1 MGAHDFIQWGEL
13 AFSFKPRAA
22 APKVKR
28 AFLDKLLA
36 RFRRIQPEDVEAFFV
51 ELARD
56 KRFLETIFNAIREGV
71 IVTDTAGTVIYMNDA
86 AGLLFGL
93 DPAAALGR
101 PLAENISGL
110 RWKEL
115 AQGREVV
122 TRDIEVFH
130 PAHRVLNFYVVPLL
144 AEDDDQPGHRQHAGY
159 ALIMRDFTE
168 RHRAAQETLESER
181 IAALQLLAAG
191 VAHEIGN
198 PLNSLTIHLQLLE
211 RRLRKL
217 PEDQQDTLLHP
228 LEVAQEEIK
237 RLDTIVTQFL
247 RAIRPAP
254 LQRAPQELNSLVRE
268 AAEFLGPE
276 LKSRNI
282 LLDLELA
289 PGLPVLELD
298 QDQLKQAFYNIVKN
312 ASEAMKQGGLLKI
325 RTGSDREWVNIHF
338 ADNGGGMTQEAMAR
352 IFEPYFTTKTSGS
365 GLGLMITQRIVRAHG
380 GEVVIESDPGNGL
393 KITIRLPRHDRQV
406 QMLPGAPLS
415 LPAPQ

>member
-1 MGAHDFIQWGEL
+1 M
-13 AFSFKPRAA
+13 
-22 APKVKR
+22 KR

-36 RFRRIQPEDVEAFFV
+36 RLRRIQPEEVEAFFV

-86 AGLLFGL
+86 AGMLFGL

-130 PAHRVLNFYVVPLL
+130 PAHRVLNFYVVPLM
-144 AEDDDQPGHRQHAGY
+144 AEDDDQPGRRQHAGY

-168 RHRAAQETLESER
+168 RHREAQETLESER

-217 PEDQQDTLLHP
+217 PEKEREQFIQP
-228 LEVAQEEIK
+228 LSVAQEEIK
-237 RLDTIVTQFL
+237 RLDSIVTQFL

-254 LQRAPQELNSLVRE
+254 LQRAPHDLNSLVRD
-268 AAEFLGPE
+268 AADFLAPE

-282 LLDLELA
+282 LLELDLA
-289 PGLPVLELD
+289 PGLPVLDVD
-298 QDQLKQAFYNIVKN
+298 QDQLKQAFFNIIKN

-325 RTGSDREWVNIHF
+325 RTGADADWINVTF
-338 ADNGGGMTQEAMAR
+338 ADTGGGMTQETMAR
-352 IFEPYFTTKTSGS
+352 VFEPYFTTKKGGS
-365 GLGLMITQRIVRAHG
+365 GLGLMITQRIIRAHG
-380 GEVVIESDPGNGL
+380 GEVVLESDPGQGL
-393 KITIRLPRHDRQV
+393 RLTLRLPRHDRQV
-406 QMLPGAPLS
+406 QMLPGAPLP
-415 LPAPQ
+415 LPA

>member
-1 MGAHDFIQWGEL
+1 MT
-13 AFSFKPRAA
+13 
-22 APKVKR
+22 R
-28 AFLDKLLA
+28 AFLDKILA
-36 RFRRIQPEDVEAFFV
+36 RLRRIQPEEVEAFFV

-86 AGLLFGL
+86 AGMLFGI
-93 DPAAALGR
+93 DPTASLGR
-101 PLAENISGL
+101 PLSENISGL

-115 AQGREVV
+115 AQGHDIV

-130 PAHRVLNFYVVPLL
+130 PAHRILNFYVVPLM
-144 AEDDDQPGHRQHAGY
+144 AEDDDKPGHRQHAGY

-168 RHRAAQETLESER
+168 RHREAQETLESER

-217 PEDQQDTLLHP
+217 PEGDRAQFTQP
-228 LEVAQEEIK
+228 LEIAQEEIK

-254 LQRAPQELNSLVRE
+254 LHRTAHDLNSLVRD
-268 AAEFLGPE
+268 AAEFLKPE
-276 LKSRNI
+276 LKSRNV
-282 LLDLELA
+282 LLELELA
-289 PGLPVLELD
+289 PGLPVLEVD
-298 QDQLKQAFYNIVKN
+298 QDQLKQAFYNIIKN

-325 RTGSDREWVNIHF
+325 RTSADGEWINVAF
-338 ADNGGGMTQEAMAR
+338 ADTGGGMTQETMAR
-352 IFEPYFTTKTSGS
+352 VFEPYFTTKKTGS

-380 GEVVIESDPGNGL
+380 GEVVLESDPGRGL
-393 KITIRLPRHDRQV
+393 RLTIRLPRRDRQV
-406 QMLPGAPLS
+406 QMLPPGPLP
-415 LPAPQ
+415 LPAPK

>member
-1 MGAHDFIQWGEL
+1 M
-13 AFSFKPRAA
+13 
-22 APKVKR
+22 KR
-28 AFLDKLLA
+28 AFLDKLLV
-36 RFRRIQPEDVEAFFV
+36 RLRRIQPEDVETFFV

-71 IVTDTAGTVIYMNDA
+71 IVTDVAGTVVYMNDA
-86 AGLLFGL
+86 AGLIFGL
-93 DPAAALGR
+93 DPAATLGR
-101 PLAENISGL
+101 PLAGNISGL

-130 PAHRVLNFYVVPLL
+130 PSHRVLNFYVVPLMG
-144 AEDDDQPGHRQHAGY
+144 EDDDQPGQREHVGY

-168 RHRAAQETLESER
+168 RHREAQETLETER
-181 IAALQLLAAG
+181 VAALQLLAAG

-211 RRLRKL
+211 RRLHKL
-217 PEDQQDTLLHP
+217 PEDQQDELLHP
-228 LEVAQEEIK
+228 LKIARDEIK

-254 LQRAPQELNSLVRE
+254 LHRAPHDINSIVRD
-268 AAEFLGPE
+268 AAEFLEAE

-282 LLDLELA
+282 LLEVDLA
-289 PGLPVLELD
+289 PALPVLDID
-298 QDQLKQAFYNIVKN
+298 QDQLKQAFFNIIKN

-325 RTGSDREWVNIHF
+325 RTGADANWVNIAF
-338 ADNGGGMTQEAMAR
+338 ADTGGGMTEETMAR
-352 IFEPYFTTKTSGS
+352 VFEPYFTTKIGGS

-380 GEVVIESDPGNGL
+380 GEVVIASDPGQGL
-393 KITIRLPRHDRQV
+393 KLTIRLPRHDRQV
-406 QMLPGAPLS
+406 EMLPSRPLP
-415 LPAPQ
+415 LPAPGRSA

>member
-1 MGAHDFIQWGEL
+1 M
-13 AFSFKPRAA
+13 
-22 APKVKR
+22 KR
-28 AFLDKLLA
+28 AFLDKILA
-36 RFRRIQPEDVEAFFV
+36 RLRRIQPEEVEAFFI

-86 AGLLFGL
+86 AGMLFGL

-115 AQGREVV
+115 AQGRDIV

-130 PAHRVLNFYVVPLL
+130 PAHRVLNFYVVPLM
-144 AEDDDQPGHRQHAGY
+144 AEDDDKPGHRELAGY

-168 RHRAAQETLESER
+168 RHRETQETLESER

-217 PEDQQDTLLHP
+217 PETDRAQFTHP
-228 LEVAQEEIK
+228 LSVAQEEIK
-237 RLDTIVTQFL
+237 RLDSIVTQFL

-254 LQRAPQELNSLVRE
+254 LQRSPHDLNSLVRD
-268 AAEFLGPE
+268 AADFLAPE

-282 LLDLELA
+282 LLELDLA
-289 PGLPVLELD
+289 PGLPILDVD
-298 QDQLKQAFYNIVKN
+298 QDQLKQAFYNIIKN

-325 RTGSDREWVNIHF
+325 RTGADAEWVAVTF
-338 ADNGGGMTQEAMAR
+338 ADTGGGMTQEAMAR
-352 IFEPYFTTKTSGS
+352 VFEPYFTTKKGGS
-365 GLGLMITQRIVRAHG
+365 GLGLMITQRIIRAHG
-380 GEVVIESDPGNGL
+380 GEVVLESDPGKGL
-393 KITIRLPRHDRQV
+393 RLTLRLPRHDRQV
-406 QMLPGAPLS
+406 QMLPPAPLP

>member
-1 MGAHDFIQWGEL
+1 M
-13 AFSFKPRAA
+13 
-22 APKVKR
+22 KR

-36 RFRRIQPEDVEAFFV
+36 RLRRIQPEDVEAFFV

-144 AEDDDQPGHRQHAGY
+144 AEDDDKPGHRQHAGY

-217 PEDQQDTLLHP
+217 PAEQQNTLLQP

-254 LQRAPQELNSLVRE
+254 LQRTPHDLNSLVRD

-282 LLDLELA
+282 LLELELA
-289 PGLPVLELD
+289 PGLPFLEVD

-312 ASEAMKQGGLLKI
+312 SSEAMKQGGLLKI
-325 RTGSDREWVNIHF
+325 RTGADSEWVNIRF
-338 ADNGGGMTQEAMAR
+338 ADTGGGMTQEAMAR
-352 IFEPYFTTKTSGS
+352 IFEPYFTTKQSGS

-406 QMLPGAPLS
+406 QMLPPAPLR
-415 LPAPQ
+415 LPAPE

>member
-1 MGAHDFIQWGEL
+1 M
-13 AFSFKPRAA
+13 
-22 APKVKR
+22 KR

-36 RFRRIQPEDVEAFFV
+36 RLRRIQPEEVEAFFV

-93 DPAAALGR
+93 DPAATLGR

-130 PAHRVLNFYVVPLL
+130 PAHRILNFYVVPLMG
-144 AEDDDQPGHRQHAGY
+144 EDDDHPGCREHVGY

-168 RHRAAQETLESER
+168 RHREAQETLESER

-198 PLNSLTIHLQLLE
+198 PLNSLTIHLQILE
-211 RRLRKL
+211 RRLLRL
-217 PEDQQDTLLHP
+217 PESDRAQFIQP
-228 LEVAQEEIK
+228 LSVAQEEIR
-237 RLDTIVTQFL
+237 RLDSIVTQFL

-254 LQRAPQELNSLVRE
+254 LQRAPHDINSLVRD
-268 AAEFLGPE
+268 AAAFLGPE
-276 LKSRNI
+276 IKSRNS
-282 LLDLELA
+282 LLELDLA
-289 PGLPVLELD
+289 PGLPVLDVD
-298 QDQLKQAFYNIVKN
+298 QDQLKQAFYNIIKN

-325 RTGSDREWVNIHF
+325 RTGSEAGWVNIKF
-338 ADNGGGMTQEAMAR
+338 SDTGGGMSRETMAR
-352 IFEPYFTTKTSGS
+352 IFEPYFTTKKDGS

-393 KITIRLPRHDRQV
+393 KITLRLPRHDRQV
-406 QMLPGAPLS
+406 Q
-415 LPAPQ
+415 

>member
-1 MGAHDFIQWGEL
+1 M
-13 AFSFKPRAA
+13 
-22 APKVKR
+22 KR
-28 AFLDKLLA
+28 AFLDKILA
-36 RFRRIQPEDVEAFFV
+36 RLRRIQPEEVEAFFV

-71 IVTDTAGTVIYMNDA
+71 IVTDTGGTVIYMNDA
-86 AGLLFGL
+86 AGMLFGI
-93 DPAAALGR
+93 DPTGSLGR
-101 PLAENISGL
+101 PLSENISGL

-115 AQGREVV
+115 AQGHDIV

-130 PAHRVLNFYVVPLL
+130 PAHRILNFYVVPLM
-144 AEDDDQPGHRQHAGY
+144 AEDDDKPGHREHAGY

-168 RHRAAQETLESER
+168 RHREAQETLESER

-198 PLNSLTIHLQLLE
+198 PLNSLTIHLQLLG
-211 RRLRKL
+211 RRLRTL
-217 PEDQQDTLLHP
+217 PESERAQFTQP
-228 LEVAQEEIK
+228 LGVAQEEIK

-254 LQRAPQELNSLVRE
+254 LQRAPHDLNSIVRDT
-268 AAEFLGPE
+268 AEFLQPE

-282 LLDLELA
+282 LLELDMS
-289 PGLPVLELD
+289 PGLPVLEVD

-325 RTGSDREWVNIHF
+325 RTGTDGEWVNITF
-338 ADNGGGMTQEAMAR
+338 ADTGGGMTQETMAR
-352 IFEPYFTTKTSGS
+352 IFEPYFTTKKTGS

-380 GEVVIESDPGNGL
+380 GEVVLESDPGHGL
-393 KITIRLPRHDRQV
+393 RLTIRLPRRDRQV
-406 QMLPGAPLS
+406 QMLPAGPLP
-415 LPAPQ
+415 LPAPE

>member
-1 MGAHDFIQWGEL
+1 M
-13 AFSFKPRAA
+13 
-22 APKVKR
+22 KR
-28 AFLDKLLA
+28 AFLDKILA
-36 RFRRIQPEDVEAFFV
+36 RLRRIQPEEVEAFFV

-86 AGLLFGL
+86 AGMLFGI
-93 DPAAALGR
+93 DPAASLGR
-101 PLAENISGL
+101 PLSENISGL

-115 AQGREVV
+115 AQGHDIV

-130 PAHRVLNFYVVPLL
+130 PAHRILNFYVVPLM
-144 AEDDDQPGHRQHAGY
+144 AEDDDKPGHREHAGY

-168 RHRAAQETLESER
+168 RHREAQETLESER
-181 IAALQLLAAG
+181 VAALQLLAAG

-217 PEDQQDTLLHP
+217 PEEERDQFTEP
-228 LEVAQEEIK
+228 LAIAQEEIK

-254 LQRAPQELNSLVRE
+254 LHRAPHDLNSLVRD
-268 AAEFLGPE
+268 AAEFLKPE

-282 LLDLELA
+282 LLELDLA
-289 PGLPVLELD
+289 PGLPVLDVDE
-298 QDQLKQAFYNIVKN
+298 DQLKQAFYNIIKN

-325 RTGSDREWVNIHF
+325 RTGSDGEWVNVTF
-338 ADNGGGMTQEAMAR
+338 ADTGGGMTQETMAR
-352 IFEPYFTTKTSGS
+352 VFEPYFTTKKTGS

-380 GEVVIESDPGNGL
+380 GEVVLESDPGRGL
-393 KITIRLPRHDRQV
+393 RLTMRLPRRDRQV
-406 QMLPGAPLS
+406 QMLPPGPLS
-415 LPAPQ
+415 LPAPK

>member
-1 MGAHDFIQWGEL
+1 
-13 AFSFKPRAA
+13 
-22 APKVKR
+22 
-28 AFLDKLLA
+28 
-36 RFRRIQPEDVEAFFV
+36 
-51 ELARD
+51 
-56 KRFLETIFNAIREGV
+56 
-71 IVTDTAGTVIYMNDA
+71 MNDA
-86 AGLLFGL
+86 AGMLFGL

-115 AQGREVV
+115 AQGRDIV

-130 PAHRVLNFYVVPLL
+130 PSHRILNFYVVPLL
-144 AEDDDQPGHRQHAGY
+144 AEDDDKPGHRQHAGY

-168 RHRAAQETLESER
+168 RHREAQETLESER

-211 RRLRKL
+211 RRLR
-217 PEDQQDTLLHP
+217 TLSEADRTQFTQP
-228 LEVAQEEIK
+228 LAVAQEEIK
-237 RLDTIVTQFL
+237 RLDSIVTQFL

-254 LQRAPQELNSLVRE
+254 LQRAPHDLNSLVRD
-268 AAEFLGPE
+268 AADFLAPE

-282 LLDLELA
+282 LLELDLA
-289 PGLPVLELD
+289 PGLPVLDVD

-325 RTGSDREWVNIHF
+325 RTG
-338 ADNGGGMTQEAMAR
+338 ADANWINVAFTDTGGGMTQETMAR
-352 IFEPYFTTKTSGS
+352 VFEPYFTTKKTGT
-365 GLGLMITQRIVRAHG
+365 GLGLMITQRIIRAHG
-380 GEVVIESDPGNGL
+380 GEVVLESDPGKGL
-393 KITIRLPRHDRQV
+393 RLTLRLPRHDRQV
-406 QMLPGAPLS
+406 QMLPPAPLP

>member
-1 MGAHDFIQWGEL
+1 M
-13 AFSFKPRAA
+13 
-22 APKVKR
+22 KR

-36 RFRRIQPEDVEAFFV
+36 RLRRIQPEDVEAFFV

-144 AEDDDQPGHRQHAGY
+144 AEDDDKPGHRQHAGY

-217 PEDQQDTLLHP
+217 PAEQQNTLLHP

-254 LQRAPQELNSLVRE
+254 LQRTPHDLNSLVSD

-282 LLDLELA
+282 LLELELA
-289 PGLPVLELD
+289 PGLPFLEVD

-312 ASEAMKQGGLLKI
+312 SSEAMKQGGLLKI
-325 RTGSDREWVNIHF
+325 RTGADSEWLNIRF
-338 ADNGGGMTQEAMAR
+338 ADTGGGMTQEAMAR
-352 IFEPYFTTKTSGS
+352 IFEPYFTTKQSGS

-415 LPAPQ
+415 LPAPK

>member
-1 MGAHDFIQWGEL
+1 M
-13 AFSFKPRAA
+13 
-22 APKVKR
+22 KR

-36 RFRRIQPEDVEAFFV
+36 RLRRIQPEEVETFFV

-71 IVTDTAGTVIYMNDA
+71 IVTDVAGTVIYLNDA
-86 AGLLFGL
+86 ACMLFGL
-93 DPAAALGR
+93 DPASALGR
-101 PLAENISGL
+101 PLAEKISGL

-115 AQGREVV
+115 AQGQDVV

-130 PAHRVLNFYVVPLL
+130 PAHRVLNFYVVPLMG
-144 AEDDDQPGHRQHAGY
+144 EDDEKPGEREHVGY

-168 RHRAAQETLESER
+168 RHRAAQENLESER

-217 PEDQQDTLLHP
+217 PEEERASLLQP
-228 LEVAQEEIK
+228 LAVASDEIK

-254 LQRAPQELNSLVRE
+254 LNRTPQDLNSIIRDT
-268 AAEFLGPE
+268 AEFLDPE

-282 LLDLELA
+282 LLELDLS
-289 PGLPVLELD
+289 PGLPVLEVD
-298 QDQLKQAFYNIVKN
+298 QDQLKQAFFNIIKN

-325 RTGSDREWVNIHF
+325 RTGLESEWASISF
-338 ADNGGGMTQEAMAR
+338 TDTGGGMSREAMAR
-352 IFEPYFTTKTSGS
+352 VFEPYFTTKKSGS

-380 GEVVIESDPGNGL
+380 GEIMIESDPGKGL
-393 KITIRLPRHDRQV
+393 RLTIRLPRHDRQV
-406 QMLPGAPLS
+406 QMLPPSPLP
-415 LPAPQ
+415 LPPAPPKK

>member
-1 MGAHDFIQWGEL
+1 M
-13 AFSFKPRAA
+13 
-22 APKVKR
+22 KR

-36 RFRRIQPEDVEAFFV
+36 RLRRIQPEEVEAFFV

-71 IVTDTAGTVIYMNDA
+71 IVTDTAGTVIYLNDA

-101 PLAENISGL
+101 PLADNISGL

-144 AEDDDQPGHRQHAGY
+144 AEDDDKPGHRQHAGY

-198 PLNSLTIHLQLLE
+198 HLNPLTIHLQLLE

-217 PEDQQDTLLHP
+217 PAEQQDTLLHP

-254 LQRAPQELNSLVRE
+254 LQRAPHDLNSLVRD

-282 LLDLELA
+282 LLELDLA
-289 PGLPVLELD
+289 PGLPILEVD

-325 RTGSDREWVNIHF
+325 RTGSDNKWVNINF
-338 ADNGGGMTQEAMAR
+338 ADTGGGMTQEAMAR
-352 IFEPYFTTKTSGS
+352 IFEPYFTTKKSGS

-380 GEVVIESDPGNGL
+380 GEVIIESDPGNGL

-406 QMLPGAPLS
+406 QMLPPVPLR
-415 LPAPQ
+415 LTAPQ

>member
-1 MGAHDFIQWGEL
+1 M
-13 AFSFKPRAA
+13 
-22 APKVKR
+22 KR

-36 RFRRIQPEDVEAFFV
+36 RLRRIQPEDVEAFFV

-71 IVTDTAGTVIYMNDA
+71 IVTDTAGTVIYLNDA

-144 AEDDDQPGHRQHAGY
+144 AEDDDKPGHRQHAGY

-217 PEDQQDTLLHP
+217 SAGQQDTLLHP

-254 LQRAPQELNSLVRE
+254 LQRTPHDLNSLLRD

-282 LLDLELA
+282 LLELDLA
-289 PGLPVLELD
+289 PGLPILEVD

-312 ASEAMKQGGLLKI
+312 SSEAMKQGGLLKI
-325 RTGSDREWVNIHF
+325 RTGADSEWINIRF
-338 ADNGGGMTQEAMAR
+338 ADTGGGMTQEAMAR
-352 IFEPYFTTKTSGS
+352 IFEPYFTTKQSGS

-393 KITIRLPRHDRQV
+393 KITLRLPRHDRQV
-406 QMLPGAPLS
+406 QMLPGTPLS

>member
-1 MGAHDFIQWGEL
+1 M
-13 AFSFKPRAA
+13 
-22 APKVKR
+22 KR
-28 AFLDKLLA
+28 AFLDKILA
-36 RFRRIQPEDVEAFFV
+36 RLRRIQPEEVEAFFV

-86 AGLLFGL
+86 AGMLFGL

-130 PAHRVLNFYVVPLL
+130 PAHRVLNFYVVPLM
-144 AEDDDQPGHRQHAGY
+144 AEDDDQPGRRQHAGY

-168 RHRAAQETLESER
+168 RHREAQETLESER

-217 PEDQQDTLLHP
+217 PEGQQDTLLHP

-237 RLDTIVTQFL
+237 RLDSIVTQFL

-254 LQRAPQELNSLVRE
+254 LQRAPHDLNSLVRD
-268 AAEFLGPE
+268 AADFLAPE
-276 LKSRNI
+276 LKSRDI
-282 LLDLELA
+282 LLELDLA
-289 PGLPVLELD
+289 PGLPVLDVD
-298 QDQLKQAFYNIVKN
+298 QDQLKQAFFNIIKN

-325 RTGSDREWVNIHF
+325 RTGADADWINVTF
-338 ADNGGGMTQEAMAR
+338 ADTGGGMTQETMAR
-352 IFEPYFTTKTSGS
+352 VFDPYFTTKKNGS
-365 GLGLMITQRIVRAHG
+365 GLGLMITQRIIRAHG
-380 GEVVIESDPGNGL
+380 GEVVLESDPGQGL
-393 KITIRLPRHDRQV
+393 RLTLRLPRHDRQV
-406 QMLPGAPLS
+406 QMLPGAPLP
-415 LPAPQ
+415 LPAPK

>member
-1 MGAHDFIQWGEL
+1 M
-13 AFSFKPRAA
+13 
-22 APKVKR
+22 KR
-28 AFLDKLLA
+28 AFLDKILA
-36 RFRRIQPEDVEAFFV
+36 RLRRIQPEEVEAFFV

-86 AGLLFGL
+86 AGMLFGI
-93 DPAAALGR
+93 DPAASLGR
-101 PLAENISGL
+101 PLSENISGL

-115 AQGREVV
+115 AQGHDIV

-130 PAHRVLNFYVVPLL
+130 PAHRILNFYVVPLM
-144 AEDDDQPGHRQHAGY
+144 AEDDDKPGHREHAGY

-168 RHRAAQETLESER
+168 RHREAQETLESER
-181 IAALQLLAAG
+181 VAALQLLAAG

-217 PEDQQDTLLHP
+217 PEEERDQFTEP
-228 LEVAQEEIK
+228 LAIAQEEIK

-254 LQRAPQELNSLVRE
+254 LHRAPHDLNSLVRD
-268 AAEFLGPE
+268 AAEFLKPE
-276 LKSRNI
+276 LKSRNV
-282 LLDLELA
+282 LLELDLA
-289 PGLPVLELD
+289 PGLPVLDVDE
-298 QDQLKQAFYNIVKN
+298 DQLKQAFYNIIKN

-325 RTGSDREWVNIHF
+325 RTSADGEWINVTF
-338 ADNGGGMTQEAMAR
+338 ADTGGGMTQETMAR
-352 IFEPYFTTKTSGS
+352 VFEPYFTTKKTGS

-380 GEVVIESDPGNGL
+380 GEVVLESDPGKGL
-393 KITIRLPRHDRQV
+393 RLTLRLPRHDRQV

-415 LPAPQ
+415 LPAPK

>member
-1 MGAHDFIQWGEL
+1 M
-13 AFSFKPRAA
+13 
-22 APKVKR
+22 KR

-36 RFRRIQPEDVEAFFV
+36 RLRRIQPEEVEAFFV

-86 AGLLFGL
+86 AGMLFGL

-130 PAHRVLNFYVVPLL
+130 PAHRVLNFYVVPLM
-144 AEDDDQPGHRQHAGY
+144 AEDDDQPGRRQHAGY

-168 RHRAAQETLESER
+168 RHREAQETLESER

-217 PEDQQDTLLHP
+217 PEGQQDTLLHP

-237 RLDTIVTQFL
+237 RLDSIVTQFL

-254 LQRAPQELNSLVRE
+254 LQRAPHDLNSLVRD
-268 AAEFLGPE
+268 AADFLAPE

-282 LLDLELA
+282 LLELDLA
-289 PGLPVLELD
+289 PGLPVLDVD
-298 QDQLKQAFYNIVKN
+298 QDQLKQAFFNIIKN

-325 RTGSDREWVNIHF
+325 RTGSDADWINVTF
-338 ADNGGGMTQEAMAR
+338 ADTGGGMTQETMAR
-352 IFEPYFTTKTSGS
+352 VFEPYFTTKKGGS
-365 GLGLMITQRIVRAHG
+365 GLGLMITQRIIRAHG
-380 GEVVIESDPGNGL
+380 GEVVLESDPGQGL
-393 KITIRLPRHDRQV
+393 RLTLRLPRHDRQV
-406 QMLPGAPLS
+406 QMLPGAPLP
-415 LPAPQ
+415 LPAPR

>member
-1 MGAHDFIQWGEL
+1 M
-13 AFSFKPRAA
+13 
-22 APKVKR
+22 KR
-28 AFLDKLLA
+28 AFLDKILA
-36 RFRRIQPEDVEAFFV
+36 RLRRIQPEEVEAFFV

-86 AGLLFGL
+86 AGMLFGI
-93 DPAAALGR
+93 DPAASLGR
-101 PLAENISGL
+101 PLSENISGL

-115 AQGREVV
+115 AQGHDIV

-130 PAHRVLNFYVVPLL
+130 PAHRILNFYVVPLM
-144 AEDDDQPGHRQHAGY
+144 AEDDDKPGHREHAGY

-168 RHRAAQETLESER
+168 RHREAQETLESER

-217 PEDQQDTLLHP
+217 PEQERDQFTQP
-228 LEVAQEEIK
+228 LTIAQEEIK

-254 LQRAPQELNSLVRE
+254 LQRAPRDLSSLVRDT
-268 AAEFLGPE
+268 AAFLQPE

-282 LLDLELA
+282 LLELDLA
-289 PGLPVLELD
+289 PGLPLLD
-298 QDQLKQAFYNIVKN
+298 VDEDQLKQAFYNIIKN

-325 RTGSDREWVNIHF
+325 RTSADGEWINVTF
-338 ADNGGGMTQEAMAR
+338 ADTGGGMTQETMAR
-352 IFEPYFTTKTSGS
+352 VFEPYFTTKKTGS

-380 GEVVIESDPGNGL
+380 GEVVLESDPGRGL
-393 KITIRLPRHDRQV
+393 RLTIRLPRHDRQV
-406 QMLPGAPLS
+406 QMLPPAPLP
-415 LPAPQ
+415 LPAPK

>member
-1 MGAHDFIQWGEL
+1 M
-13 AFSFKPRAA
+13 
-22 APKVKR
+22 KR
-28 AFLDKLLA
+28 AFLDKILA
-36 RFRRIQPEDVEAFFV
+36 RLRRIQPEEVEAFFV

-86 AGLLFGL
+86 AGMLFGI
-93 DPAAALGR
+93 DPAASLGR
-101 PLAENISGL
+101 PLSENISGL

-115 AQGREVV
+115 AQGHEVV

-130 PAHRVLNFYVVPLL
+130 PAHRILNFYVVPLM
-144 AEDDDQPGHRQHAGY
+144 AEDDDKPGHREHAGY

-168 RHRAAQETLESER
+168 RHREAQETLESER

-217 PEDQQDTLLHP
+217 PEQERDQFTQP
-228 LEVAQEEIK
+228 LTIAQEEIK

-254 LQRAPQELNSLVRE
+254 LQRAPRDLNSLVRDT
-268 AAEFLGPE
+268 AAFLQPE

-282 LLDLELA
+282 LLELDLA
-289 PGLPVLELD
+289 PGLPLLD
-298 QDQLKQAFYNIVKN
+298 VDEDQLKQAFYNIIKN

-325 RTGSDREWVNIHF
+325 RTSSDAEWVNITF
-338 ADNGGGMTQEAMAR
+338 SDTGGGMTQETMAR
-352 IFEPYFTTKTSGS
+352 VFEPYFTTKKTGS

-380 GEVVIESDPGNGL
+380 GEVVLESDPGRGL
-393 KITIRLPRHDRQV
+393 RLTIRLPRHDRQV
-406 QMLPGAPLS
+406 QMLPPAPLP
-415 LPAPQ
+415 LPAPK

>member
-1 MGAHDFIQWGEL
+1 M
-13 AFSFKPRAA
+13 
-22 APKVKR
+22 KR

-36 RFRRIQPEDVEAFFV
+36 RLRRIQPEDVEAFFV

-86 AGLLFGL
+86 AGMLFGL
-93 DPAAALGR
+93 DPAAVLGR

-130 PAHRVLNFYVVPLL
+130 PAHRVLNFYVVPLM
-144 AEDDDQPGHRQHAGY
+144 AEDDDQPGDRQHAGY

-168 RHRAAQETLESER
+168 RHREAQETLESER
-181 IAALQLLAAG
+181 VAALQLLAAG

-217 PEDQQDTLLHP
+217 PDDQREALLHP
-228 LEVAQEEIK
+228 LEVAREEIK
-237 RLDTIVTQFL
+237 RLDSIVSQFL

-254 LQRAPQELNSLVRE
+254 LHRTPHDLNAVVRDT
-268 AAEFLGPE
+268 ATFLAPE

-282 LLDLELA
+282 LLELELA
-289 PGLPVLELD
+289 PGLPILEVD
-298 QDQLKQAFYNIVKN
+298 QDQLKQAFYNIIKN

-325 RTGSDREWVNIHF
+325 RTAADPQWISITF
-338 ADNGGGMTQEAMAR
+338 ADTGGGMSQEAMAR
-352 IFEPYFTTKTSGS
+352 VFEPYFTTKQNGS

-380 GEVVIESDPGNGL
+380 GEIVLESDPGKGL
-393 KITIRLPRHDRQV
+393 RFTIRLPRHDRQV
-406 QMLPGAPLS
+406 QMLPPPPLP
-415 LPAPQ
+415 LPPPARPE

>member
-1 MGAHDFIQWGEL
+1 M
-13 AFSFKPRAA
+13 
-22 APKVKR
+22 KR
-28 AFLDKLLA
+28 AFLDKILA
-36 RFRRIQPEDVEAFFV
+36 RLRRIQPEEVEAFFV

-86 AGLLFGL
+86 AGMLFGL

-130 PAHRVLNFYVVPLL
+130 PGHRILNFYVVPLM
-144 AEDDDQPGHRQHAGY
+144 AEDDDRPGDRQHVGY

-211 RRLRKL
+211 RRLRKI
-217 PEDQQDTLLHP
+217 PEEERAQFTQP
-228 LEVAQEEIK
+228 LSVAQEEIK
-237 RLDTIVTQFL
+237 RLDSIVTQFL

-254 LQRAPQELNSLVRE
+254 LQRAPNDLNSLVRD
-268 AAEFLGPE
+268 AAAFLAPE
-276 LKSRNI
+276 LKSRNV
-282 LLDLELA
+282 LLELDLA
-289 PGLPVLELD
+289 PGLPVLDVD
-298 QDQLKQAFYNIVKN
+298 QDQLKQAFYNIIKN

-325 RTGSDREWVNIHF
+325 RTGSDGEWVNVTF
-338 ADNGGGMTQEAMAR
+338 ADTGGGMTQEAMAR
-352 IFEPYFTTKTSGS
+352 VFEPYFTTKKTGS

-380 GEVVIESDPGNGL
+380 GEVVLESDPGRGL
-393 KITIRLPRHDRQV
+393 RLTIRLPRRDRQV
-406 QMLPGAPLS
+406 QMLPPAPLP
-415 LPAPQ
+415 LPAPPPSPDATR

>member
-1 MGAHDFIQWGEL
+1 M
-13 AFSFKPRAA
+13 
-22 APKVKR
+22 KR
-28 AFLDKLLA
+28 AFLDKILA
-36 RFRRIQPEDVEAFFV
+36 RLRRIQPEEVESFFV

-71 IVTDTAGTVIYMNDA
+71 IVTDTAGTVIYLNDA

-93 DPAAALGR
+93 DPASALGR
-101 PLAENISGL
+101 PLAEKISGL

-122 TRDIEVFH
+122 SRDIEVFH
-130 PAHRVLNFYVVPLL
+130 PAHRVLNFYVVPLM
-144 AEDDDQPGHRQHAGY
+144 AEDDDQPGRRQHAGY

-168 RHRAAQETLESER
+168 RHREAQETLESER
-181 IAALQLLAAG
+181 LAALQLLAAG

-217 PEDQQDTLLHP
+217 PAAERGPLLHP
-228 LEVAQEEIK
+228 VEVARGEIK

-254 LQRAPQELNSLVRE
+254 LQRAPHDLNSLVRD
-268 AAEFLGPE
+268 AAEFLAPE
-276 LKSRNI
+276 LDSRHVH
-282 LLDLELA
+282 LDLALA
-289 PGLPVLELD
+289 PGLPLLELD
-298 QDQLKQAFYNIVKN
+298 EDQLKQAFYNIIKN
-312 ASEAMKQGGLLKI
+312 AAEAMARGGHLII
-325 RTGSDREWVNIHF
+325 RTGAESEWVHISF
-338 ADNGGGMTQEAMAR
+338 ADTGGGMSQEAMAR
-352 IFEPYFTTKTSGS
+352 VFEPYFTTKQGGS

-380 GEVVIESDPGNGL
+380 GEVVLESDPGHGL

-406 QMLPGAPLS
+406 QMLPPAPLS
-415 LPAPQ
+415 LPAPP

>member
-1 MGAHDFIQWGEL
+1 M
-13 AFSFKPRAA
+13 
-22 APKVKR
+22 KR

-36 RFRRIQPEDVEAFFV
+36 RLRRIQPEDVEAFFV

-144 AEDDDQPGHRQHAGY
+144 AEDDDKPGHRQHAGY

-217 PEDQQDTLLHP
+217 PAEQQNTLLQP

-254 LQRAPQELNSLVRE
+254 LQRVPQDLNSLVRD

-282 LLDLELA
+282 LLELDLA
-289 PGLPVLELD
+289 PGLPFLEVD

-312 ASEAMKQGGLLKI
+312 SSEAMKQGGLLKI
-325 RTGSDREWVNIHF
+325 RTGADSEWVNIRF
-338 ADNGGGMTQEAMAR
+338 ADTGGGMTQEAMAR
-352 IFEPYFTTKTSGS
+352 IFEPYFTTKQSGS

-406 QMLPGAPLS
+406 QMLPPAPLR
-415 LPAPQ
+415 LPAPE

>member
-1 MGAHDFIQWGEL
+1 M
-13 AFSFKPRAA
+13 
-22 APKVKR
+22 KR

-36 RFRRIQPEDVEAFFV
+36 RLRRIQPEEVEAFFV

-71 IVTDTAGTVIYMNDA
+71 IVTDTAGTVIYLNDA
-86 AGLLFGL
+86 AGMLFGL

-130 PAHRVLNFYVVPLL
+130 PAHRVLNFYVVPLM
-144 AEDDDQPGHRQHAGY
+144 AEDDDQPGRRQHAGY

-168 RHRAAQETLESER
+168 RHREAQETLESER

-217 PEDQQDTLLHP
+217 PEKDREQFIQP
-228 LEVAQEEIK
+228 LSVAQEEIK
-237 RLDTIVTQFL
+237 RLDSIVTQFL

-254 LQRAPQELNSLVRE
+254 LQRAPHDLNSLVRD
-268 AAEFLGPE
+268 AADFLAPE

-282 LLDLELA
+282 LLELDLA
-289 PGLPVLELD
+289 PGLPVLD
-298 QDQLKQAFYNIVKN
+298 VDHDQLKQAFFNIIKN

-325 RTGSDREWVNIHF
+325 RTGSDAGWINVTF
-338 ADNGGGMTQEAMAR
+338 ADTGGGMTQETMAR
-352 IFEPYFTTKTSGS
+352 VFEPYFTTKKGGS
-365 GLGLMITQRIVRAHG
+365 GLGLMITQRIIRAHG
-380 GEVVIESDPGNGL
+380 GEVVLESDPGQGL
-393 KITIRLPRHDRQV
+393 RLTLRLPRHDRQV
-406 QMLPGAPLS
+406 QMLPGAPLP
-415 LPAPQ
+415 LPAPK

>member
-1 MGAHDFIQWGEL
+1 
-13 AFSFKPRAA
+13 
-22 APKVKR
+22 VKR
-28 AFLDKLLA
+28 AFLDKILA
-36 RFRRIQPEDVEAFFV
+36 RLRRIQPEEVEAFFV

-71 IVTDTAGTVIYMNDA
+71 IVTDTAGTVIYLNDA

-93 DPAAALGR
+93 DPSAAVGR
-101 PLAENISGL
+101 PLADHISGL

-115 AQGREVV
+115 AQGRDIV

-168 RHRAAQETLESER
+168 RHREAQATLESER

-217 PEDQQDTLLHP
+217 PRDRQDTLLHP

-237 RLDTIVTQFL
+237 RLDSIVTQFL

-254 LQRAPQELNSLVRE
+254 LQRAPHDLNWLVRD
-268 AAEFLGPE
+268 AADFLAPE

-282 LLDLELA
+282 LLELDLA
-289 PGLPVLELD
+289 PGLPILEVD
-298 QDQLKQAFYNIVKN
+298 QDQLKQAFYNVVKN

-325 RTGSDREWVNIHF
+325 RTGADADWVNVTF
-338 ADNGGGMTQEAMAR
+338 ADTGGGMTQETMAR
-352 IFEPYFTTKTSGS
+352 VFEPYFTTKQSGS
-365 GLGLMITQRIVRAHG
+365 GLGLMITQRIIRAHG
-380 GEVVIESDPGNGL
+380 GEVVLESDPGKGL
-393 KITIRLPRHDRQV
+393 RLTLRLPRHDRQV
-406 QMLPGAPLS
+406 QMLPPAPLP

>member
-1 MGAHDFIQWGEL
+1 M
-13 AFSFKPRAA
+13 
-22 APKVKR
+22 KR
-28 AFLDKLLA
+28 AFLDKILA
-36 RFRRIQPEDVEAFFV
+36 RLRRIQPEEVEAFFV

-86 AGLLFGL
+86 AGMLFGI
-93 DPAAALGR
+93 DPAASLGR
-101 PLAENISGL
+101 PLSENISGL

-115 AQGREVV
+115 AQGHDIV

-130 PAHRVLNFYVVPLL
+130 PAHRILNFYVVPLM
-144 AEDDDQPGHRQHAGY
+144 AEDDEKPGHREHAGY

-168 RHRAAQETLESER
+168 RHREAQETLESER

-217 PEDQQDTLLHP
+217 PEEDRDALLQP
-228 LEVAQEEIK
+228 LEIAQEEIR
-237 RLDTIVTQFL
+237 RLDSIVSQFL

-254 LQRAPQELNSLVRE
+254 LQRAPHDLNSLVRD

-276 LKSRNI
+276 LKSRHI
-282 LLDLELA
+282 LLELELA
-289 PGLPVLELD
+289 PGLPVLDVD
-298 QDQLKQAFYNIVKN
+298 QDQLKQAFFNIIKN

-325 RTGSDREWVNIHF
+325 RTGADGDWVNITF
-338 ADNGGGMTQEAMAR
+338 ADTGGGMTQETMAR
-352 IFEPYFTTKTSGS
+352 VFEPYFTTKKTGS
-365 GLGLMITQRIVRAHG
+365 GLGLMITQRVVRAHG
-380 GEVVIESDPGNGL
+380 GEVVLESDPGRGL
-393 KITIRLPRHDRQV
+393 RLTIRLPRRERQV
-406 QMLPGAPLS
+406 QMLPPGPLS
-415 LPAPQ
+415 LPAPPRD

>member
-1 MGAHDFIQWGEL
+1 M
-13 AFSFKPRAA
+13 
-22 APKVKR
+22 KR
-28 AFLDKLLA
+28 AFLDKILA
-36 RFRRIQPEDVEAFFV
+36 RLRRIQPEEVEAFFV

-86 AGLLFGL
+86 AGMLFGI
-93 DPAAALGR
+93 DPAASLGR
-101 PLAENISGL
+101 PLSENISGL

-115 AQGREVV
+115 AQGHDIV

-130 PAHRVLNFYVVPLL
+130 PAHRILNFYVVPLM
-144 AEDDDQPGHRQHAGY
+144 AEDDEKPGHREHAGY

-168 RHRAAQETLESER
+168 RHREAQETLESER

-217 PEDQQDTLLHP
+217 PEDDRDALLQP
-228 LEVAQEEIK
+228 LEIAQEEIR
-237 RLDTIVTQFL
+237 RLDSIVSQFL

-254 LQRAPQELNSLVRE
+254 LQRAPHDLNSLVRD

-276 LKSRNI
+276 LKSRHI
-282 LLDLELA
+282 LLELELA
-289 PGLPVLELD
+289 PGLPVLDVD
-298 QDQLKQAFYNIVKN
+298 QDQLKQAFFNIIKN

-325 RTGSDREWVNIHF
+325 RTGADGDWVNITF
-338 ADNGGGMTQEAMAR
+338 ADTGGGMTQETMAR
-352 IFEPYFTTKTSGS
+352 VFEPYFTTKKTGS
-365 GLGLMITQRIVRAHG
+365 GLGLMITQRVVRAHG
-380 GEVVIESDPGNGL
+380 GEVVLESDPGRGL
-393 KITIRLPRHDRQV
+393 RLTIRLPRRERQV
-406 QMLPGAPLS
+406 QMLPPGPLS
-415 LPAPQ
+415 LPAPPRD